1 MSVERSVDSILRES
15 EAFFG
20 GHGAVHRTLRS
31 LVERL
36 DAEGIPYAILGG
48 MALNIHGFIRETVDV
63 DVLMTKESLD
73 RFRERL
79 VGRGYVQ
86 AFSGARK
93 SFRDVETNVRIDV
106 ITAGDF
112 PGDGRPKEIAFPEPS
127 RVAILRGGISVIPL
141 EGLLELK
148 LVSGLSAEH
157 RRLIDLADVQRAIE
171 TLKLP
176 RELGEKLHPS
186 VRAEYGRLWE
196 LAQRAG
202 DGPVER

>member
-1 MSVERSVDSILRES
+1 VSPERDVDSVLRES

-20 GHGAVHRTLRS
+20 GGGAVHKTLRS
-31 LVERL
+31 LAKRL

-48 MALNIHGFIRETVDV
+48 MALNIHGFVRETVDV
-63 DVLMTKESLD
+63 DVLLARESLD

-79 VGRGYVQ
+79 VGRGYVP
-86 AFSGARK
+86 AFAGALK
-93 SFRDVETNVRIDV
+93 SYKDTETGVRIDF
-106 ITAGDF
+106 IAAGDF
-112 PGDGRPKEIAFPEPS
+112 PGDGRPKDIAFPEPAN
-127 RVAILRGGISVIPL
+127 VAVDRGGIRVVPL

-148 LVSGLSAEH
+148 LASGLSAEH

-176 RELGEKLHPS
+176 RELGDRLHPS
-186 VRAEYGRLWE
+186 VRTEYGHLWD

-202 DGPVER
+202 EGPVER

>member
-1 MSVERSVDSILRES
+1 MDSVLRES

-20 GHGAVHRTLRS
+20 GRGAVHRTLRS

-36 DAEGIPYAILGG
+36 DSEGIAYAILGG

-63 DVLMTKESLD
+63 DVLMTRESLD
-73 RFRERL
+73 RFHETL
-79 VGRGYVQ
+79 VGHGYVP

-93 SFRDVETNVRIDV
+93 SFRDVETGVRIDV

-127 RVAILRGGISVIPL
+127 RVAIHRGGISVIPL

-148 LVSGLSAEH
+148 LASGLSAEH

-186 VRAEYGRLWE
+186 VRAGYGRLWD

-202 DGPVER
+202 EGPVER